1 MVVAGEPTQ
10 KKPGIRGAKSADT
23 LYQALLDK
31 WPACEKVSHEALL
44 CLSRYQN
51 AEESKVEFDLLFST
65 HNPGWQESNI
75 TVLVQQ

>member
-1 MVVAGEPTQ
+1 VRE
-10 KKPGIRGAKSADT
+10 SAAT

-31 WPACEKVSHEALL
+31 WPACEKASHEALL

-65 HNPGWQESNI
+65 HNPRWHETKI
-75 TVLVQQ
+75 TVFVQE